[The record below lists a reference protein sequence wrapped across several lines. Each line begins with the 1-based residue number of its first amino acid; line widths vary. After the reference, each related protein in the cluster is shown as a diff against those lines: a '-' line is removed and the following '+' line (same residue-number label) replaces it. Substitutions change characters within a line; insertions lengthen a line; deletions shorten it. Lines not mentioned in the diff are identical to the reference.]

1 MALYNV
7 PAPAKINLFLHVT
20 GRRPDGYHTLQ
31 TAFRFIDLSDTL
43 SFEARSDGNI
53 VRDGDPV
60 PGLASEHDLVIRA
73 ARALQ
78 QATGTAQGALIAY
91 KKVIP
96 SGAGLGGGSSDAATT
111 LIALNKLWN
120 TGLDRHEL
128 MRLALTLGADVP
140 VFIYGQAAFAE
151 GIGEILTPV
160 ELPPKAYVIVQPDQ
174 DVPTEGVFSAPD
186 LTRNT
191 PCVKIAV
198 FADWQKKNAP
208 EGGYTNDG
216 FTNDGYERTGHYASY
231 GGTSLF
237 GRNDLS
243 PVVYARYPSVAAAH
257 KLLQAWGYTARMT
270 GSGSCLF
277 VEFANLQQARLC
289 QQKIVARMSS
299 RQCNETGYDTAVIK
313 NSWACTGL
321 MDHPLKYWTCS

>member
-1 MALYNV
+1 MALYDV

-31 TAFRFIDLSDTL
+31 TAFRFIDLCDTL
-43 SFEARSDGNI
+43 SFEMRSDGNI
-53 VRDGDPV
+53 VREGEPV
-60 PGLASEHDLVIRA
+60 PGLVPDQDLVVRA

-78 QATGTAQGALIAY
+78 QATGTTHGALIAY
-91 KKVIP
+91 NKVIP

-120 TGLDRHEL
+120 TGLDRREL
-128 MRLALTLGADVP
+128 MRLALALGADVP

-151 GIGEILTPV
+151 GIGEVLTPI
-160 ELPPKAYVIVQPDQ
+160 ELPPKAYVVVQPAQ
-174 DVPTEGVFSAPD
+174 DVPTKGVFSAPD
-186 LTRNT
+186 LTRDT

-208 EGGYTNDG
+208 K
-216 FTNDGYERTGHYASY
+216 DGYEADGNDVSGYKPNGYKSS
-231 GGTSLF
+231 SLF

-243 PVVYARYPSVAAAH
+243 PVVYAKYPSVAAAH
-257 KLLQAWGYTARMT
+257 KLLQAWGYSARMT

-277 VEFANLQQARLC
+277 VEFANLQQAGLC
-289 QQKIVARMSS
+289 QQQIVAKMSS
-299 RQCNETGYDTAVIK
+299 RKCSETDYDTAVIK
-313 NSWACTGL
+313 NSWVCTGL
-321 MDHPLKYWTCS
+321 MDHPLRYWVCS